1 MFTATVAKDFA
12 VFENVSEILLG
23 KCSEYCTTKLKTS
36 DDVFNFLKDTQDN
49 FPEHDRDLLLEV
61 MRGAAKCRNCLQV
74 GSKCKDG
81 EEISGSEA
89 PGVLRAGLVVARRE
103 PGKST
108 ICGFPCAAEFL
119 FPMPGNLGQ
128 AEVVSFTKGS
138 LDCLSPKRSQTS
150 FVLKCIGHN
159 KQLVKVDKIIFVE

>member
-1 MFTATVAKDFA
+1 MFDK
-12 VFENVSEILLG
+12 VSEF
-23 KCSEYCTTKLKTS
+23 CTTKLKTS
-36 DDVFNFLKDTQDN
+36 DDVFNFLKDTQEN

-108 ICGFPCAAEFL
+108 ICGFPCTAESRGIWDKRRW
-119 FPMPGNLGQ
+119 FPGQ
-128 AEVVSFTKGS
+128 KG
-138 LDCLSPKRSQTS
+138 LWTVCLQNDFRP
-150 FVLKCIGHN
+150 VLCSGASDTTN
-159 KQLVKVDKIIFVE
+159 SW